1 MCEGCAD
8 TCKHV
13 LMKARTISG
22 EKKLIEIAWPTQAMA
37 DLSVLPSVN
46 NIRVFFFS
54 NYELLSYARTTN
66 SRHDMHSTYELVSSK
81 LTVGHWV
88 GALPTQQAHPA
99 QQPHHQLPL
108 ANFRRHS
115 TT

>member
-46 NIRVFFFS
+46 NVRVFFFS
-54 NYELLSYARTTN
+54 NYYHTLVLLLVGIICIVRT
-66 SRHDMHSTYELVSSK
+66 SS
-81 LTVGHWV
+81 
-88 GALPTQQAHPA
+88 
-99 QQPHHQLPL
+99 
-108 ANFRRHS
+108 
-115 TT
+115 